1 MGRWDRFRGMPRYLV
16 ERTFDH
22 RLDIPA
28 GRQGDGLLRALIARN
43 TDRRVTW
50 LVSYVSSDHHKS
62 FCVYEAPSPEAV
74 RRAAF
79 SNDLPVDRITEISV
93 LDPYAYHTYLSTK

>member
-1 MGRWDRFRGMPRYLV
+1 MARYLV
-16 ERTFDH
+16 ERTFDQ
-22 RLDIPA
+22 RLDIPS
-28 GRQGDGLLRALIARN
+28 GPEGDRVLRGLIACN
-43 TDRRVTW
+43 SDRRVTW
-50 LVSYVSSDHHKS
+50 VVSYVSSDRLET

-93 LDPYAYHTYLSTK
+93 LDPYAYHTQMTHSRNR